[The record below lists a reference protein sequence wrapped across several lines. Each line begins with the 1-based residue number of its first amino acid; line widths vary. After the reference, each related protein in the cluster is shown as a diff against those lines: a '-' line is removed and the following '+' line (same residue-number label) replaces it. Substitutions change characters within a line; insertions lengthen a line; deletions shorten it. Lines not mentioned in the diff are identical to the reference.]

1 MKECLRWFCLFSS
14 DALLSYLTR
23 NRLAFNVQADWSF
36 LSFICVETIM
46 TTVNQSASTPVAT
59 SVLRKVLLLD
69 AATCV
74 AMGLLLTLAA
84 RFLSA
89 LLGLPESFIFWA
101 GIALFPCAA
110 LMALAGRV
118 GSDISPPAW
127 LVWVVILGNLGWV
140 IASALTITLWF
151 SPTTIGIAFVLI
163 QAIAVA
169 GLAGLEYYGLKN
181 S

>member
-1 MKECLRWFCLFSS
+1 
-14 DALLSYLTR
+14 
-23 NRLAFNVQADWSF
+23 
-36 LSFICVETIM
+36 M
-46 TTVNQSASTPVAT
+46 TTVNQSASAPVAT
-59 SVLRKVLLLD
+59 SVLRRVLFLD
-69 AATCV
+69 ATTCF

-89 LLGLPESFIFWA
+89 LLGLPESFVFWA
-101 GIALFPCAA
+101 GIALFPCAV
-110 LMALAGRV
+110 LMALAGCV
-118 GSDISPPAW
+118 GSDASPPAW
-127 LVWVVILGNLGWV
+127 LVWLIILGNLGWI

-151 SPTTIGIAFVLI
+151 SPTTIGIVFVAF